1 MTRALLVLA
10 TASTALLAGC
20 HLPELAHQP
29 QVHNPFPQ
37 LHKVAVAPFFNLSTE
52 PTVDGRE
59 FALAYFN
66 ELQRIPGYE
75 VVPVG
80 VVEQTMKQY
89 KIGLASP
96 EDARKLAEILGVDAV
111 VIGAV
116 TDFAPWFPPR
126 CALQVEWYARN
137 PCFQPIPP
145 GYALPWGTTH
155 EEEIPDRLLLEA
167 EFALAQAQL
176 QTQTPDYV
184 APVIEPPPPEEPDP
198 AGPKDDRT
206 DGEADPDDSPPA
218 AEASQARTAAH
229 RAAKAKTAAAR
240 PANSARA
247 GEPTTVIQTP
257 HGPERVQLPPDWP
270 DASGLWGQKPSPVR
284 PDCLSTNEPVMR
296 HTRTYN
302 AHDGDF
308 DRALRTD
315 YVFRDDPRPG
325 GPEGYLQRM
334 PDFIR
339 MCCQMH
345 IYEMLSARG
354 GADKTRVVFRWPHG
368 R

>member
-1 MTRALLVLA
+1 MSRAILLWTLA
-10 TASTALLAGC
+10 VTTLLAGC

-29 QVHNPFPQ
+29 RVHNPFPQ
-37 LHKVAVAPFFNLSTE
+37 LHKVAIAPFFNLSTE

-89 KIGLASP
+89 KIDLSSP

-116 TDFAPWFPPR
+116 TDFTPWFPPR
-126 CALQVEWYARN
+126 CAMQVEWYARN
-137 PCFQPIPP
+137 PCFQPIPA

-155 EEEIPDRLLLEA
+155 EEEIPDSLLLEA

-176 QTQTPDYV
+176 KTQTPDYV
-184 APVIEPPPPEEPDP
+184 APVIEPPPPPDQQP
-198 AGPKDDRT
+198 APE
-206 DGEADPDDSPPA
+206 DGDDSGGKGNGKA
-218 AEASQARTAAH
+218 ARKRKNQVRTAAH
-229 RAAKAKTAAAR
+229 VAEAKAQTAASESEDIAI
-240 PANSARA
+240 
-247 GEPTTVIQTP
+247 IQTP
-257 HGPERVQLPPDWP
+257 HGPEQVQLPPDWP
-270 DASGLWGQKPSPVR
+270 DASGLWGQKPSPVK
-284 PDCLSTNEPVMR
+284 PECLPSNEPVMR

-302 AHDGDF
+302 SNDGEF

>member
-1 MTRALLVLA
+1 MTRALLLWALA
-10 TASTALLAGC
+10 LAPLAAGC

-29 QVHNPFPQ
+29 RVHNPFPQ
-37 LHKVAVAPFFNLSTE
+37 LHKVAIAPFFNLSTE

-89 KIGLASP
+89 KIGLSSP

-116 TDFAPWFPPR
+116 TDFTPWFPPR
-126 CALQVEWYARN
+126 CAMQVEWYARN

-167 EFALAQAQL
+167 EFALAEAQL
-176 QTQTPDYV
+176 KTQTPDYT
-184 APVIEPPPPEEPDP
+184 APVIEPPPADEP
-198 AGPKDDRT
+198 T
-206 DGEADPDDSPPA
+206 EADDDDASDGA
-218 AEASQARTAAH
+218 GKAAGKARSRVRTASAEAKS
-229 RAAKAKTAAAR
+229 AKSAK
-240 PANSARA
+240 SAKQGPGA
-247 GEPTTVIQTP
+247 ESPELVTQIQTP

-270 DASGLWGQKPSPVR
+270 DASGLWGQAPQAVR
-284 PDCLSTNEPVMR
+284 PECLPSNEPVMR

-302 AHDGDF
+302 GNDGDF